1 MNVNKNLHNIS
12 VLTEFARNFEED
24 QTETVIS
31 KLVNKIY
38 EACNNVNA
46 DIGGAS
52 TQQQAQNEDDNSET
66 SSSASN
72 PSSLSSSTT
81 LEQKKEQQTPT
92 VYQVDTSQG
101 RTSLNVIKRI
111 SNLIALR
118 DKDLND
124 YKNTE
129 LKRLWMPDDKSREC
143 YDCALKFT
151 TFRRKHHCR
160 LCGQIFCSKCCN
172 QIIPGKIIKC
182 SGDLRVCTYCSKVVL
197 SYIKSPDINADLKSD
212 LQALEEDLSNKFVGS
227 MSSSSN
233 QSSSTETS
241 PSHRKVSVGYQEERL
256 VTNTSALSNA
266 DRKTILQQSNTL
278 KSLCEAMINSLL
290 STTQQHKG
298 IDLIN
303 FLISNQKSSNKQQ
316 AVAVINAM
324 IEAGFMVPLLVY
336 ENSNEATSSDTFH
349 VDFNENLFYK
359 LQKLD
364 EIEMEENNVTD
375 AACTDSLYDESI
387 IDDIIPPS
395 MYVNENSKENELQNS
410 LLLTVGSKPLLEA
423 YFEHEERLFQQLLRN
438 ENLDLS
444 WSKVLI
450 TQCARIAHTI
460 HPEFSN
466 RTLDSMDV
474 RNFVNIKK
482 ISGGTRNDS
491 TIIGGVV
498 FSKNVAHKDMKIK
511 IDNPKVLLLQCPIAY
526 QRVEGKF
533 VTIESLI
540 LQEKEYLR
548 NVTSRILSLNPDV
561 VLVHKNVAGIAQDL
575 LRDNGITLVLD
586 VKLSVFE
593 RLARCMQCDIVTS
606 IDSNI
611 GKPKLGTCKRFYV
624 KNFIESNGTA
634 KSLMF
639 FDIPYSQRGCS
650 LLLRGGTE
658 DELVRLKK
666 VSSFL
671 LFSRYNWRLELS
683 FLLDSF
689 AQPPLKK
696 SSIFDS
702 IDQSPAEQK
711 VLIHSISE
719 ISETS
724 KSEISRK
731 NVADFSDPLR
741 ADPQTFDTN
750 VVEYVELQ
758 VQDSF
763 DNKFRTSLASTILSI
778 SPFINFPLPYLESE
792 TGRRCDLRKYF
803 PNELFYSKQWAG
815 NKSEKIDKT
824 EINLSAKNDEEPIN
838 LKPPHKFLTM
848 KITKPADDKDVQTA
862 LADFRRSGFTYQ
874 KVARMKIIEKK
885 PESSKHISRQKS
897 FSDHLKDA
905 FDIYNHQRLPV
916 LFCSFYLNSNK
927 ELPTSFCAQP
937 LLLDMHF
944 YGQDDI
950 MLGLFLERYCFRNSY
965 ICQSCKLP
973 MMDHVRRYAHSNGV
987 VQVKLDVDHNKSE
1000 SSSILM
1006 TSRCTICNIMTQSVP
1021 MSSDTW
1027 CLSFAKFLELKFH
1040 GNFYTRR
1047 NIDQDDTNV
1056 MPACCHSLY
1065 HDHIQYFANNGVIV
1079 SFMYTP
1085 IEIWEIK
1092 LPLLSL
1098 PLKCPEIIDKKSFT
1112 DKIKQFS
1119 VKGYEVYA
1127 KIHEKLAN
1135 LSTEVKT
1142 PMLEDLKKGLHRDRL
1157 FFKHRVDVVNLLLG
1171 SNEVYEHEINDAIYM
1186 MHKELAD
1193 SIELWGPRL
1202 NEAAS
1207 QLKNAQK
1214 NELTLQNSE
1223 VPDDIDDSAF
1233 SSDDLEFDT
1242 SEGELIK
1249 LILVIAGSGG
1259 FFQKKKFEPF

>member
-1 MNVNKNLHNIS
+1 MFVC
-12 VLTEFARNFEED
+12 F
-24 QTETVIS
+24 S
-31 KLVNKIY
+31 K
-38 EACNNVNA
+38 
-46 DIGGAS
+46 G
-52 TQQQAQNEDDNSET
+52 
-66 SSSASN
+66 
-72 PSSLSSSTT
+72 
-81 LEQKKEQQTPT
+81 
-92 VYQVDTSQG
+92 
-101 RTSLNVIKRI
+101 
-111 SNLIALR
+111 
-118 DKDLND
+118 
-124 YKNTE
+124 
-129 LKRLWMPDDKSREC
+129 
-143 YDCALKFT
+143 
-151 TFRRKHHCR
+151 R

-278 KSLCEAMINSLL
+278 KSLYEDMINSLL
-290 STTQQHKG
+290 LTTQQHKG

-316 AVAVINAM
+316 AVAVLNAM
-324 IEAGFMVPLLVY
+324 IEAGFIIPLLVY

-375 AACTDSLYDESI
+375 AACTTDSLYDESI

-395 MYVNENSKENELQNS
+395 MHVYENSKENELQNS
-410 LLLTVGSKPLLEA
+410 ILSTVGSKPLLEA
-423 YFEHEERLFQQLLRN
+423 YCEHEELLLQQLLRN

-450 TQCARIAHTI
+450 TQCARIAHAI
-460 HPEFSN
+460 HPEFN
-466 RTLDSMDV
+466 RVLDSMDV

-482 ISGGTRNDS
+482 ISGGTRNES

-498 FSKNVAHKDMKIK
+498 FSKNVAHKDMKTK

-658 DELVRLKK
+658 DELIRLKK

-683 FLLDSF
+683 YLLDSF

-702 IDQSPAEQK
+702 IDQSPSEQK
-711 VLIHSISE
+711 VLLHSISE

-741 ADPQTFDTN
+741 ADPLTFETN
-750 VVEYVELQ
+750 VGEPVQLQ

-778 SPFINFPLPYLESE
+778 SPFINFPLPYLETE
-792 TGRRCDLRKYF
+792 AGRRCELRKYF
-803 PNELFYSKQWAG
+803 PNELFHSRQWAG
-815 NKSEKIDKT
+815 NKNDKIDKL
-824 EINLSAKNDEEPIN
+824 EVNLSVKNDEEQIDI
-838 LKPPHKFLTM
+838 KPPHKFLTM

-885 PESSKHISRQKS
+885 PENSKNISRQKS
-897 FSDHLKDA
+897 LSDHFKDA

-987 VQVKLDVDHNKSE
+987 VQVKLDTDHNKSE
-1000 SSSILM
+1000 SSSILT
-1006 TSRCTICNIMTQSVP
+1006 TSRCTICNAMTQSVP

-1047 NIDQDDTNV
+1047 NIDQDDSNALQINQQPV
-1056 MPACCHSLY
+1056 CCHSLY

-1112 DKIKQFS
+1112 ERIKQFS

-1157 FFKHRVDVVNLLLG
+1157 FFKHRVDVVYLLLS

-1214 NELTLQNSE
+1214 NESTPQQNVE
-1223 VPDDIDDSAF
+1223 IPDDIDDSAF

-1242 SEGELIK
+1242 SEGK
-1249 LILVIAGSGG
+1249 N
-1259 FFQKKKFEPF
+1259 